1 MGFLQDCRKLADGAR
16 QYASDLTGIRTNRV
30 TIRKRTWSGT
40 RLRLGDPTDV
50 DLELPARYPVR
61 YLTGQEIS
69 SSAGQYE
76 TGDVLVRHITPS
88 NGASVGYPAA
98 QLQPAITTNNVEL
111 IYLLVGEHAGEYTL
125 IDLRTFKP
133 FSYEMV
139 LRRKTTTP

>member
-1 MGFLQDCRKLADGAR
+1 MLNNLRKLADGAR

-30 TIRKRTWSGT
+30 TIRTRTWSGT
-40 RLRLGDPTDV
+40 RLRQGDPTDV

-88 NGASVGYPAA
+88 DGTGVGYTPA
-98 QLQPAITTNNVEL
+98 QLQPAVTTNNVEL
-111 IYLLVGEHAGEYTL
+111 IYILVGEHAGEYTL
-125 IDLRTFKP
+125 IDLRTFRP

-139 LRRKTTTP
+139 LRRKSTTP